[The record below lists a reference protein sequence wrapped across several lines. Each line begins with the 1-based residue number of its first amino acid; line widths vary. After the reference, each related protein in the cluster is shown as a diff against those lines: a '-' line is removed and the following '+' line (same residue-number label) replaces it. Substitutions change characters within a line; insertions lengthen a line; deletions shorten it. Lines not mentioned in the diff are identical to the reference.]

1 MTASKS
7 KVIQKNIGLL
17 DVNLAKIF
25 EKLDDGTLVEVKNH
39 AGLDFKL
46 LRKIMGFALQTVRS
60 HGVNIQSW
68 SHLEIDSSGVS
79 DPKKSESDIEIVDVH
94 FMIYDK
100 VTVSLLG
107 IPLETEGKTTHLEK
121 FECITIQPK

>member
-1 MTASKS
+1 MSAN
-7 KVIQKNIGLL
+7 KVKIIQKNIGLL
-17 DVNLAKIF
+17 DVNLVKIF
-25 EKLDDGTLVEVKNH
+25 EKLDDGTLIELKDRT
-39 AGLDFKL
+39 GLDFKL
-46 LRKIMGFALQTVRS
+46 LRKLMGFALQTVRS

-94 FMIYDK
+94 FMMYDK

>member
-39 AGLDFKL
+39 TGLDFKL

-60 HGVNIQSW
+60 HGVNIHSW
-68 SHLEIDSSGVS
+68 SHLEIDSSGVNN
-79 DPKKSESDIEIVDVH
+79 PKKSDSDIEIIDVH
-94 FMIYDK
+94 FMMYDK